1 MTLKRRII
9 VSSLI
14 ATVALSALS
23 LSITLAWY
31 AGSDRL
37 SINAFNIEIVGS
49 HNLLISTVK
58 DDRESYHEELKTE
71 DLNHVDLFVPASS
84 MHKNLWMDEKSDTP
98 LFYDN
103 SFYNVPP
110 SGIPQIKQVTRGYFQ
125 QKLYLLSDMSYNI
138 TISVEESKFEAN
150 IEKNHERAL
159 ELYEEN
165 QMFTVEEYE
174 EKLNNL
180 AKSLRLSIL
189 VPDENN
195 YAYYIIDPH
204 KEKDKVTNEEVQ
216 TVYAGRLD
224 NDNDGYYDTYQY
236 LEDNE
241 FKEKETIYGEVLDR
255 SQLVYDDPTGEPVE
269 TIEEIP
275 HYKGNS
281 FIGESKGTAYAFN
294 EEKTLEGKEVKDI
307 YAIEESLSLEHIAS
321 ADNTL
326 LIPCISGVPR
336 EIVMSVYLEGWDLDC
351 INATMGASFID
362 TISFKLAKGGNE

>member
-1 MTLKRRII
+1 MTIKQRII
-9 VSSLI
+9 LSSI
-14 ATVALSALS
+14 VGSVALSALS

-84 MHKNLWMDEKSDTP
+84 MCKNTWMNQKSDTP

-103 SFYNVPP
+103 SFYNVPS
-110 SGIPQIKQVTRGYFQ
+110 SGVPDLKQVKRGYFQ
-125 QKLYLLSDMSYNI
+125 QKLYLLSDMTYNV
-138 TISVEESKFEAN
+138 TISVEESKFLADEEAN
-150 IEKNHERAL
+150 LVRAKELHEANPAL
-159 ELYEEN
+159 SE
-165 QMFTVEEYE
+165 EEYL

-189 VPDENN
+189 VPDEND
-195 YAYYIIDPH
+195 YKYFIVDPH
-204 KEKDKVTNEEVQ
+204 KEKDETTNEEIQ

-224 NDNDGYYDTYQY
+224 NDNDGYYDTYEY
-236 LEDNE
+236 LEGGQLH
-241 FKEKETIYGEVLDR
+241 EKETIYGEVLDR
-255 SQLVYDDPTGEPVE
+255 SQLIYDDPSGEPVVNKPE
-269 TIEEIP
+269 DP
-275 HYKGNS
+275 HFFGNS

-326 LIPCISGVPR
+326 LIPCTSGIPR